1 MTLIAAVYIGFSVAD
16 GRGRV
21 IAIESGVAGLFVVV
35 AAMSVSGSAWL
46 LVLGLAGHGLKDLW
60 QHRTHFVRNTRWW
73 PPFCA
78 TVDWVAA
85 GILTAAIAEEFP
97 SMASR
102 SGAGHELLDVVVIG
116 GSQAG
121 LAMAW
126 HLARQHLR
134 FVVLE
139 AGPEPGHVWGGEGG
153 GGIGGEIPAFPACW
167 QHSRGSALLGFVH
180 EDAAYLAD
188 RITSR
193 AAVDSRISI

>member
-1 MTLIAAVYIGFSVAD
+1 MA
-16 GRGRV
+16 RK
-21 IAIESGVAGLFVVV
+21 
-35 AAMSVSGSAWL
+35 
-46 LVLGLAGHGLKDLW
+46 LGGA
-60 QHRTHFVRNTRWW
+60 
-73 PPFCA
+73 
-78 TVDWVAA
+78 
-85 GILTAAIAEEFP
+85 
-97 SMASR
+97 
-102 SGAGHELLDVVVIG
+102 SGAGDELLDVVVIG

-139 AGPEPGHVWGGEGG
+139 GGPEPGHIWRSRWDSLTLFT
-153 GGIGGEIPAFPACW
+153 PAQYAALPGVAGDGHLIHRRGVTDVPGLYFLGLPW

-193 AAVDSRISI
+193 APAGQPAA